1 MNNLAAIFM
10 LIEKDSLSVWML
22 CFDSDKWNLLLKQRG
37 VFLFYGNKVENNE
50 W

>member
-10 LIEKDSLSVWML
+10 SMEKESLSVWML

-37 VFLFYGNKVENNE
+37 DFLFYGNKVENNE